1 MKSRWLQKT
10 KWYCQMYQKQCRD
23 ENGFKC
29 HWQSEGHKRMI
40 ELYSSNPEKYQ
51 NKFSNQFLHKFL
63 QILEFKYCD
72 SQVKTNNVY
81 NEYIQDK
88 NHIHMNST
96 RWKSLTCFVTYLQSN
111 ELVEVEEKEDGPYIK
126 LITNKEVKKNL
137 KKKKM
142 IILQ

>member
-1 MKSRWLQKT
+1 
-10 KWYCQMYQKQCRD
+10 
-23 ENGFKC
+23 
-29 HWQSEGHKRMI
+29 MI

-72 SQVKTNNVY
+72 SQFKANNVY

-88 NHIHMNST
+88 NHVHMNST
-96 RWKSLTCFVTYLQSN
+96 RWNSLTGFVTYLQSN
-111 ELVEVEEKEDGPYIK
+111 ERVEVEEKEDCPYIK

-142 IILQ
+142 IILK